1 MITCE
6 TFRAQF
12 TPATEDALL
21 LEHIRSCDAC
31 LSIAA
36 ETDPDI
42 LFRSIG
48 GEMVPPGGLD
58 LFVNDVMRE
67 VRLRST
73 EKRSHRQTSS
83 WTRGLAVAATLAAVV
98 ATGTLLYQREAGV
111 GVPAVPAVPDAAAA
125 RPANLVNKPVVE
137 QYDSAN
143 ATIVEVPI
151 ENSADVKV
159 VMIFDQELPADL

>member
-12 TPATEDALL
+12 TPATDDATL
-21 LEHIRSCDAC
+21 LEHVRACDNC
-31 LSIAA
+31 LSVAA
-36 ETDPDI
+36 DKDPDM

-58 LFVNDVMRE
+58 AFVDDVMRE

-73 EKRSHRQTSS
+73 EKISHRPQAV
-83 WTRGLAVAATLAAVV
+83 WPRRLAIAATFAIGFTGAALFYPRDSVRT
-98 ATGTLLYQREAGV
+98 APAGTPAAGV
-111 GVPAVPAVPDAAAA
+111 AVA
-125 RPANLVNKPVVE
+125 RPANLIDKPVVE
-137 QYDSAN
+137 SYDSTN
-143 ATIVEVPI
+143 ATIVEVPT
-151 ENSADVKV
+151 ESSADIKV

>member
-12 TPATEDALL
+12 STATDDASL
-21 LEHIRSCDAC
+21 LEHVRSCDGC

-42 LFRSIG
+42 VFRSIG
-48 GEMVPPGGLD
+48 GEMMPPGGLD
-58 LFVNDVMRE
+58 AFVNDVMRE

-73 EKRSHRQTSS
+73 EKMSHHRQPA
-83 WTRGLAVAATLAAVV
+83 WRRRLAIAATVAAGITGAALFYERDGGVTAPAIVMAPKTAAVRT
-98 ATGTLLYQREAGV
+98 ATLIN
-111 GVPAVPAVPDAAAA
+111 
-125 RPANLVNKPVVE
+125 RPIVE
-137 QYDSAN
+137 EYDSAS
-143 ATIVEVPI
+143 ATIVEVPT
-151 ENSADVKV
+151 ESSADFKV